1 MSGRLPAEHGGTRID
16 RSRTLRFTF
25 DGRVVEAH
33 PGDTVGSALHAAGV
47 TTLSR
52 SFKYHRP
59 RGLLCCAG
67 QCPNCLVDV
76 DGTPGARA
84 CTEPARD
91 GMTVTPQNA
100 WPSLGFDALRAVDRV
115 GGPFTPP
122 GFYYKMLI
130 RPRAAWRMAEPM
142 IRRIAG
148 LGRLDPSQTE
158 REWRTDYRR
167 RHCDVLVVGG
177 GVAGL
182 TAALRAAELGADVVL
197 TDDGPEPGGRCL
209 AEGEADTV
217 AELAGRARAAGVEIL
232 QGASALGFFDGLTA
246 VWQGSVLH
254 QIRAARTVVATGAV
268 EQPLVF
274 AGNDLPGVMLSGAV
288 RRLMQLYGV
297 APGTRAVVAGVG
309 DPAIEAALALRAA
322 GIQVAAVADARHEP
336 AGDAVDELRRAGI
349 PLLGGHT
356 VVRAAGR
363 GRVAKAWLAPVGA
376 SGGRATSRLRCDL
389 LVVSGGM
396 APATSLLAQAGT
408 PLQHD
413 GDRGRFVPADLPP
426 GVFAAGQVLGHDD
439 PRAAELSGALA
450 GADAAHELG
459 LGDDASR
466 ERLQRDVAA
475 LRSLSLGV
483 AAAPAPAPPDGERGR
498 CVVCL
503 CEDVTVK
510 DLKTAVAEGFD
521 DIELA
526 KRYTTATMGPC
537 QGRMCQRAVNQVL
550 GAETA
555 RTPAA
560 VGLTTA
566 RPPWTTVPLG
576 LLAGRPYQPA
586 KRSPLHHRH
595 KDAGARIEWAGEWR
609 RAYDYGDVEA
619 EVAAVHDA
627 CGVIDVSSLGKLLVR
642 GPDAG
647 AFLDRIYP
655 NRMSTLAP
663 GRVRYGVLTG
673 EAGRIIDDGTV
684 ARLDDETFYVT
695 TTSSGAGAI
704 AEWLQWWQAD
714 WRLDVSITD
723 VTQSLSAVNLAGP
736 KARLV
741 LGALAPGLDCSND
754 GFAYLDAKRGT
765 VAGIEALA
773 LRIGFVG
780 ELGYELHVPSAH
792 VATLWDALLETGAEH
807 GIRPFGLEPQRILRL
822 QKGHPIIGVDT
833 DAETTPAMAGM
844 DFAVKLDKEEPF
856 VGRWALER
864 LAGRECSE
872 RLVGVVMD
880 GAGVPG
886 DGAVVVAGDA
896 PAGRVTSAR
905 HSARLDRGIGLA
917 WVPAGLS
924 ELGSRIEIRDGGTT
938 YAAEVVDP
946 AFYDPDG
953 ERLRA

>member
-1 MSGRLPAEHGGTRID
+1 MSGRLPYNVGGTRID
-16 RSRTLRFTF
+16 RSRVLRFTF
-25 DGRVVEAH
+25 DGKVVEAH
-33 PGDTVGSALHAAGV
+33 PGDTVGSALHAAGQ

-76 DGTPGARA
+76 DGSPGVRA
-84 CTEPARD
+84 CTEPVRE

-130 RPRAAWRMAEPM
+130 RPRAAWRLAEPM
-142 IRRIAG
+142 IRRVAG
-148 LGRLDPSQTE
+148 LGRLDPGATD
-158 REWRTDYRR
+158 RRWRTDYRR

-182 TAALRAAELGADVVL
+182 AAALRAAELGADVVL
-197 TDDGPEPGGRCL
+197 ADDGPEPGGRCL
-209 AEGEADTV
+209 VEGDGAQVAALAE
-217 AELAGRARAAGVEIL
+217 RASAAGVELL
-232 QGASALGFFDGLTA
+232 QGASALGFFDGLVA

-254 QIRAARTVVATGAV
+254 QVRAARTVVATGVV

-288 RRLMQLYGV
+288 RRLISLYGV

-309 DPAIEAALALRAA
+309 DPALEAAVALRAA
-322 GIQVAAVADARHEP
+322 GIHVVAVADARP
-336 AGDAVDELRRAGI
+336 SATGGAADALRSAGV
-349 PLLGGHT
+349 PLLEGHT
-356 VVRAAGR
+356 VVRATG
-363 GRVAKAWLAPVGA
+363 GSRVSKVTLAAPDG
-376 SGGRATSRLRCDL
+376 SRTGLRADL

-413 GDRGRFVPADLPP
+413 AELGRFVPADLPP
-426 GVFAAGQVLGHDD
+426 GVFAAGQVVGHDT
-439 PRAAELSGALA
+439 PAAAELSGAVA

-459 LGDDASR
+459 LGDDASHA
-466 ERLQRDVAA
+466 RLAEDVSA
-475 LRSLSLGV
+475 LRDASPTPSSV
-483 AAAPAPAPPDGERGR
+483 PQPPPPDGERGR

-537 QGRMCQRAVNQVL
+537 QGRMCQRAVNAVL
-550 GAETA
+550 AEETG
-555 RTPAA
+555 RPPAA

-576 LLAGRPYQPA
+576 VLAGRPYQPA
-586 KRSPLHHRH
+586 KRSALHARHRE
-595 KDAGARIEWAGEWR
+595 AGARIEWAGDWR
-609 RAYDYGDVEA
+609 RAYDYGDPDA
-619 EVAAVHDA
+619 EVAAVHDD

-642 GPDAG
+642 GPDAA
-647 AFLDRIYP
+647 AFLDRVYP

-663 GRVRYGVLTG
+663 GRIRYGVLTG

-684 ARLDDETFYVT
+684 ARFDEETFYVT

-704 AEWLQWWQAD
+704 FEWLQWWQAD
-714 WRLDVSITD
+714 WRLDVRITD
-723 VTQSLSAVNLAGP
+723 VTQALSAVNVAGP
-736 KARLV
+736 RAREV
-741 LGALAPGLDCSND
+741 LAALAPGLDCSAG
-754 GFAYLDAKRGT
+754 GFGYLDARRGT
-765 VAGIEALA
+765 VAGVEALA

-780 ELGYELHVPSAH
+780 ELGYELHVASAH
-792 VATLWDALLETGAEH
+792 AVALWDALVAAGA
-807 GIRPFGLEPQRILRL
+807 RPFGLEPQRVLRL

-844 DFAVKLDKEEPF
+844 GFAVKLDKDEPF

-864 LAGRECSE
+864 LASRECTE
-872 RLVGVVMD
+872 RLVGVVID
-880 GAGVPG
+880 GEHVPG
-886 DGAVVVAGDA
+886 DGAVVVAGDT
-896 PAGRVTSAR
+896 PAGRITSAR
-905 HSARLDRGIGLA
+905 RSARLGRGIGLA
-917 WVPAGLS
+917 WVPTGLS
-924 ELGSRIEIRDGGTT
+924 ELGSKIEIRDGGTT
-938 YAAEVVDP
+938 FAAEVVDA

-953 ERLRA
+953 ERLRG

>member
-1 MSGRLPAEHGGTRID
+1 MSRRLAEDVGGTRID

-25 DGRVVEAH
+25 DGKVVEAH
-33 PGDTVGSALHAAGV
+33 PGDTVGAALHAAGH

-76 DGTPGARA
+76 DGAPGVRA
-84 CTEPARD
+84 CTEPVRE

-130 RPRAAWRMAEPM
+130 RPRAAWRLAEPM

-148 LGRLDPSQTE
+148 LGRLDPRVTARQ
-158 REWRTDYRR
+158 WRTDYRR

-177 GVAGL
+177 GIAGL
-182 TAALRAAELGADVVL
+182 AAAVRAAGLGADVVL
-197 TDDGPEPGGRCL
+197 ADDGPEPGGRCL
-209 AEGEADTV
+209 AEGDSARVAALADH
-217 AELAGRARAAGVEIL
+217 ARAAGVEL
-232 QGASALGFFDGLTA
+232 LTGASALGFFDGLVA
-246 VWQGSVLH
+246 VWQDSVLH
-254 QIRAARTVVATGAV
+254 QVRAARTVVATGAV

-274 AGNDLPGVMLSGAV
+274 AGNDLPGVMLAGAAQ
-288 RRLMQLYGV
+288 RLMTLYGV

-309 DPAIEAALALRAA
+309 DPALDAALALHRA
-322 GIQVAAVADARHEP
+322 GIEVAAVADARRSP
-336 AGDAVDELRRAGI
+336 TGDAVAALRAAGV
-349 PLLGGHT
+349 PLLEGHT
-356 VVRAAGR
+356 VVRATGR
-363 GRVAKAWLAPVGA
+363 QRVAKVTLAGPGSA
-376 SGGRATSRLRCDL
+376 RSTLRADL

-408 PLQHD
+408 RLQHD
-413 GDRGRFVPADLPP
+413 SDRGRFVPADLPP
-426 GVFAAGQVLGHDD
+426 GVFAAGQVLGHDGPD
-439 PRAAELSGALA
+439 AAELSGAVA

-459 LGDDASR
+459 LGDDASQA
-466 ERLQRDVAA
+466 RLANDVSA
-475 LRSLSLGV
+475 LRGASLGTPS
-483 AAAPAPAPPDGERGR
+483 APPPAPRDGERGR
-498 CVVCL
+498 CIVCF
-503 CEDVTVK
+503 CEDVTAK

-550 GAETA
+550 SDETA
-555 RTPAA
+555 RPPAA

-576 LLAGRPYQPA
+576 VLAGRPYQPA
-586 KRSPLHHRH
+586 KRSPLHARHRA
-595 KDAGARIEWAGEWR
+595 AGARIEWAGDWR
-609 RAYDYGDVEA
+609 RAYDYGDVDA
-619 EVAAVHDA
+619 EVAAVHED

-642 GPDAG
+642 GPDAA

-655 NRMSTLAP
+655 NRMSTLAT
-663 GRVRYGVLTG
+663 GRIRYGVLTG

-704 AEWLQWWQAD
+704 FEWLHWWQAD
-714 WRLDVSITD
+714 WRMDVRITD
-723 VTQSLSAVNLAGP
+723 VTQSLSAVNVAGP
-736 KARLV
+736 RAREV
-741 LGALAPGLDCSND
+741 LSALAPELDCSAA
-754 GFAYLDAKRGT
+754 GFGYLDARRGA
-765 VAGIEALA
+765 VAGVEALA

-780 ELGYELHVPSAH
+780 ELGYELHVASAH
-792 VATLWDALLETGAEH
+792 AATLWDALTTAGA
-807 GIRPFGLEPQRILRL
+807 RPFGLEPQRVLRL

-844 DFAVKLDKEEPF
+844 DFAVKLDKDEAF

-864 LAGRECSE
+864 LASRECTE
-872 RLVGVVMD
+872 RLVGVAIQGED
-880 GAGVPG
+880 VPG

-896 PAGRVTSAR
+896 PAGRITSAR
-905 HSARLDRGIGLA
+905 QSARLGRGIGLA
-917 WVPAGLS
+917 WVPSGLS
-924 ELGSRIEIRDGGTT
+924 ELGSEIEIRDGGRTF
-938 YAAEVVDP
+938 AAEVVDP